1 MNSDERVTIV
11 MVEDDQGHAYLIQK
25 NLRRAGLGNEV
36 IHLTDGQQAL
46 DYLFGCGGD
55 AGMRNPVPVLILLD
69 LNMPVVDGYQVLA
82 RIKANKRTRST
93 PVVVLTTTDNPQEIS
108 RCYELGCNVYVTK
121 PVEYDKFS
129 EAIQSLGFF
138 LSIVK
143 VPEND

>member
-1 MNSDERVTIV
+1 MNTDERVTIV
-11 MVEDDQGHAYLIQK
+11 MVEDDPGHAYLIQK

-46 DYLFGCGGD
+46 DYLFGGGES
-55 AGMRNPVPVLILLD
+55 AGTRNPVPVLILLD

-82 RIKANKRTRST
+82 RIKADKRTKRT

>member
-1 MNSDERVTIV
+1 MNVDNRVTIV
-11 MVEDDQGHAYLIQK
+11 LVEDDPGHAFLIQK
-25 NLRRAGLGNEV
+25 NLRRAGVGNEV

-46 DYLFGCGGD
+46 EYFFPEDVPGGKRQP
-55 AGMRNPVPVLILLD
+55 MPVLILLD

-82 RIKANKRTRST
+82 RLKADKRTRSI
-93 PVVVLTTTDNPQEIS
+93 PVVVLTTTDNPQEIA

-143 VPEND
+143 VPEEE